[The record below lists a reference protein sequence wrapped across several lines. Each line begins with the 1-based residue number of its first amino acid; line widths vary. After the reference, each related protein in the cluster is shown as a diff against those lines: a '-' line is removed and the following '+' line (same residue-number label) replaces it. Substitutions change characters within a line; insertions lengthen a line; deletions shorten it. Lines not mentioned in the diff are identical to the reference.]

1 MHDLD
6 KYALSFLKNN
16 NFYSIYDIIIFICVF
31 LAIIMSQYFFTLN
44 NSRLL
49 CGSIQP
55 LYCVYN
61 ILISWG
67 IFLLIFSLANKFW
80 LKPFSN
86 TFGYLFL
93 SFFMNLPEKL
103 NNILSTKSADFIG
116 KEWVFVNEIFNSLDP
131 KTFQE
136 QWNNKNNIT
145 KHTGGASNDTEN
157 NNKNNSESN
166 LLNTYY

>member
-1 MHDLD
+1 MSAPNSILPISIFIFMAIIYYIFRFFKILSKTNSIEDKSMHDLD
-6 KYALSFLKNN
+6 KYALSFLKNT

-80 LKPFSN
+80 LK
-86 TFGYLFL
+86 TLFKYFWIL
-93 SFFMNLPEKL
+93 IFIFFYE
-103 NNILSTKSADFIG
+103 ST
-116 KEWVFVNEIFNSLDP
+116 
-131 KTFQE
+131 
-136 QWNNKNNIT
+136 
-145 KHTGGASNDTEN
+145 
-157 NNKNNSESN
+157 
-166 LLNTYY
+166 